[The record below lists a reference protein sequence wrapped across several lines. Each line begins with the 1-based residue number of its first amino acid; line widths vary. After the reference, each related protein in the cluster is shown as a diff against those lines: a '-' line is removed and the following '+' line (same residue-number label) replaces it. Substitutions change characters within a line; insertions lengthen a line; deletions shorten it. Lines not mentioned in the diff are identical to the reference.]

1 MKFDYFYGN
10 EAEQFTF
17 YRIPKVLITS
27 PQFKRVSDSAKLL
40 YGLML
45 DRMGLSIKNG
55 WFDEQGRAYIFYKLE
70 DIMLDMNCCH
80 TTVCKLFAELDVK
93 KGIGL
98 IECVKQ
104 GQGNPQKI
112 YLKKFVNTDS
122 SQTYSRLPKSES
134 QDFQILNFKT
144 SKTQTSRLPKNESQ
158 DFQDLTP
165 NNTKL
170 NNTEF
175 SDTYPITSHQ
185 GNTKD
190 TIGYDEV
197 EAYRKLI
204 KENIEYD
211 ILVQKLKFDVELID
225 NIVNIITDSI
235 CTSKP
240 KLTVGSESRDAET
253 VKSQL
258 LKLNSEH
265 IEYVIECLKSNTSDV
280 GNPKQYILTALYN
293 APDTMSSYYALKVGH
308 DMRGG

>member
-1 MKFDYFYGN
+1 MEFDYFYGN

-40 YGLML
+40 YGLLL
-45 DRMGLSIKNG
+45 DRMSLSIKNG

-80 TTVCKLFAELDVK
+80 TTVCKLFAELDKK

-104 GQGNPQKI
+104 GQGKPQKI
-112 YLKKFVNTDS
+112 YLKKFINADN

-134 QDFQILNFKT
+134 QDFQNLNLKN
-144 SKTQTSRLPKNESQ
+144 SKTQTLKLPENESQ
-158 DFQDLTP
+158 DFQNLTP

-175 SDTYPITSHQ
+175 SDTYPIISHQ
-185 GNTKD
+185 ENPKD
-190 TIGYDEV
+190 TIGYDEL

-211 ILVQKLKFDVELID
+211 ILVQKLKFDVGLLD
-225 NIVNIITDSI
+225 NIVNIITDAV

-240 KLTVGSESRDAET
+240 KLTVGSESRNAET

-265 IEYVIECLKSNTSDV
+265 IEYVIECLKANTSDV
-280 GNPKQYILTALYN
+280 GNPKRYILAALYN
-293 APDTMSSYYALKVGH
+293 APDTMDSYYTLKLGH